1 MGNTAKSKW
10 YILDK
15 DVHRT
20 DRSIDIF
27 ASEDMP
33 NPDPLMHVGTNA
45 NLEILK
51 ELLVTYNMHNTELGY
66 VQGMSDLLSPLF
78 AVIEDVPLV
87 FWAFVG
93 FMERMVC
100 RWFHLNK
107 YIYSYLQV
115 LLVSRSPTFIPIN
128 PACTSSYW
136 RWITCCSLWIP
147 VFISISSVPIVA
159 TSSFASAGY

>member
-1 MGNTAKSKW
+1 
-10 YILDK
+10 
-15 DVHRT
+15 
-20 DRSIDIF
+20 
-27 ASEDMP
+27 MP

-100 RWFHLNK
+100 R
-107 YIYSYLQV
+107 
-115 LLVSRSPTFIPIN
+115 
-128 PACTSSYW
+128 
-136 RWITCCSLWIP
+136 
-147 VFISISSVPIVA
+147 
-159 TSSFASAGY
+159 